1 VAQVILLGR
10 RGVRMTP
17 AVTEVEVWHTTA
29 RGTVKQGEQTIS
41 AVACRIFRER
51 GYHATSMRAIAS
63 ALGMQPAALYYY
75 YPGKE
80 ELLFSI
86 MDTAVE
92 ALTSYV
98 LGHIDPEAPA
108 PERLRQGITAHITAI
123 ADHLDELSVFL
134 HEMKAL
140 NPKHREII
148 QTKSSR
154 YEHIFRDILHD
165 GIASEEFANVDPR
178 LARFMVLSACNWI
191 YNWYKPE
198 GSYSPEDIAAGFGT
212 MILHGLLP

>member
-1 VAQVILLGR
+1 MAGGIDMTAAR
-10 RGVRMTP
+10 ANVRDRP
-17 AVTEVEVWHTTA
+17 RVA
-29 RGTVKQGEQTIS
+29 RGTGKQGEETIS
-41 AVACRIFRER
+41 AVACHIFRER

-98 LGHIDPEAPA
+98 ETHIDPEATA
-108 PERLRQGITAHITAI
+108 PERLRQAITAHVTAI
-123 ADHLDELSVFL
+123 AYHLDELSVFL
-134 HEMKAL
+134 HEMKSL
-140 NPKHREII
+140 SPKRRELI
-148 QTKSSR
+148 QAKSNR

-165 GIASEEFANVDPR
+165 GITSKQFNDVDPR
-178 LARFMVLSACNWI
+178 LARFMVLAACNWI

-198 GSYSPEDIAAGFGT
+198 GTYNPEDIAQAFGD
-212 MILHGLLP
+212 MMLHGLLA